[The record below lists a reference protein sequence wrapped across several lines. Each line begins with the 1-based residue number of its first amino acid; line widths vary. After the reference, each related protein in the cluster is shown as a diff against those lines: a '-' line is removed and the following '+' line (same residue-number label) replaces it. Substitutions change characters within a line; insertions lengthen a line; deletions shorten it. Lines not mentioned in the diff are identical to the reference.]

1 MEQTLEIVVPDT
13 WADVTLS
20 QYMAF
25 MKSLKPYEG
34 SELYGQVMLE
44 KAAAHFCNIPLEVLI
59 KMPIEDYK
67 SITSY
72 LQQLFDFGKDLPIV
86 KDFEMGTT
94 KYGFIPKLDEMTY
107 GEYLDLTTYFK
118 DMWDNMP
125 TIMSVLYRPIVQ
137 QDVRGY
143 KIKPYSGTTEDT
155 EELFKNFITMDIVW
169 GAIGFFTSLQ
179 NDLLNVI
186 QTYSLKI
193 LKKEMNKKNSPLMEI
208 LTTNG
213 VDISQLQSLQET
225 ISQNLTK

>member
-1 MEQTLEIVVPDT
+1 
-13 WADVTLS
+13 
-20 QYMAF
+20 
-25 MKSLKPYEG
+25 
-34 SELYGQVMLE
+34 
-44 KAAAHFCNIPLEVLI
+44 
-59 KMPIEDYK
+59 
-67 SITSY
+67 
-72 LQQLFDFGKDLPIV
+72 
-86 KDFEMGTT
+86 MGTT

-125 TIMSVLYRPIVQ
+125 TIMSVLYRPIVEE
-137 QDVRGY
+137 DVRGY

-179 NDLLNVI
+179 NDLLKGI
-186 QTYSLKI
+186 LTYSQKI
-193 LKKEMNKKNSPLMEI
+193 LKKELKKKNSPLMEI

-213 VDISQLQSLQET
+213 VDISQLQSLPET

>member
-1 MEQTLEIVVPDT
+1 MEQTLEVVIPDT

-25 MKSLKPYEG
+25 MKALKPYED

-44 KAAAHFCNIPLEVLI
+44 KAAAHFCNLPLEVLI
-59 KMPIEDYK
+59 KMPVENYK
-67 SITSY
+67 GITSY
-72 LQQLFDFGKDLPIV
+72 LQDLFDFGKDLPVI
-86 KDFEMGTT
+86 KSFEMGET

-118 DMWDNMP
+118 DMWANMP
-125 TIMSVLYRPIVQ
+125 TIMSVLYRPIVEE
-137 QDVRGY
+137 DVRGY

-193 LKKEMNKKNSPLMEI
+193 LKKEMTKKNSQLMET
-208 LTTNG
+208 LTANG
-213 VDISQLQSLQET
+213 VDISQLQSLPET
-225 ISQNLTK
+225 ILPNLMK